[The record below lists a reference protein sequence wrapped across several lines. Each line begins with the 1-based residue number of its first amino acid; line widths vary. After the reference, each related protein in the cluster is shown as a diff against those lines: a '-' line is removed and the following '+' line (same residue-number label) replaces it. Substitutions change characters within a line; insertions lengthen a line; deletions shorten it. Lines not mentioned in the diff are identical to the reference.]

1 MKFTYENN
9 NVYISEC
16 TLFNLEKTFTCGQCF
31 RFDKKEDGKWFGV
44 VNDKELT
51 LLQED
56 EDVILENVS
65 QKEFED
71 FWYYYFDLDRNYEE
85 INNAFSNNPILNT
98 ALNYGKGIR
107 ILKQEPWEALCSF
120 IISQNNNIPRIKGII
135 ERFCELFGKEIIY
148 KDKKYYTF
156 PKASELRG
164 IKTDDLAPL
173 RAGFR
178 DKYIVDAVNK
188 VNSGE
193 VSLDLIKTSDTSVA
207 REELLKIKGV
217 GRKVSDCVLL
227 FGAGKRE
234 VFPVDVWVK
243 RVMNELYYDELSDGD
258 IFAFADKK
266 FGKNA
271 GLAQQ
276 YLFYYMRENS
286 KEAK

>member
-1 MKFTYENN
+1 MCKEIYFTEVN
-9 NVYISEC
+9 NVKN
-16 TLFNLEKTFTCGQCF
+16 FNLTHIFECGQCF
-31 RFDKKEDGKWFGV
+31 RWNKTDSESYIGVAFDKVIELSFQ
-44 VNDKELT
+44 NDKLTIYNSTDIDFNSVWENYFDFNFDYTKAKSEFSNDLT
-51 LLQED
+51 LKD
-56 EDVILENVS
+56 AVI
-65 QKEFED
+65 FGD
-71 FWYYYFDLDRNYEE
+71 
-85 INNAFSNNPILNT
+85 
-98 ALNYGKGIR
+98 GIR
-107 ILKQEPWEALCSF
+107 ILNQDLWECIISF
-120 IISQNNNIPRIKGII
+120 IISANNNIPRIKGII
-135 ERFCELFGKEIIY
+135 ERFCELYGKEIIY
-148 KDKKYYTF
+148 KGKKYYTF
-156 PKASELRG
+156 PRPEELKG
-164 IKTDDLAPL
+164 ISTNDLAPL

-193 VSLDLIKTSDTSVA
+193 VSLDLIKSSDTKVA

-243 RVMNELYYDELSDGD
+243 RVMNELYYDELSGGD